1 MAVIHRIFDMFP
13 TGSLGDKM
21 FMVWLAFGVYQTS
34 ENYRIWGFFWNVTKL
49 FLEAYFYG
57 MCNELLELCFEN
69 FVSSL
74 EPKHFALKKLEP
86 LPRKIRSCQKCIR
99 EVSFT
104 FKNSY
109 IIILTIRCKKKKE
122 TTLGFN

>member
-13 TGSLGDKM
+13 TGSSGDKM
-21 FMVWLAFGVYQTS
+21 FKVWLAFGVYQTS
-34 ENYRIWGFFWNVTKL
+34 ENCRIWEFFWNVTKL

-57 MCNELLELCFEN
+57 MYNELLELGFEN

-86 LPRKIRSCQKCIR
+86 
-99 EVSFT
+99 
-104 FKNSY
+104 
-109 IIILTIRCKKKKE
+109 
-122 TTLGFN
+122 